1 MNIYKYTKSV
11 AYATIFLLFIWFFV
25 LKIVA
30 RIAAQLGKSAP
41 CPASLAW
48 LVNNP
53 LRRRYMHPVLDW
65 VGIQPG
71 EQVLELGPGPGA
83 FTIAAARQ
91 AGPDGRLIGGGYPA
105 TDDRP
110 GTTTSA
116 RVRFNK
122 RRNTRCQRVRS
133 THP

>member
-1 MNIYKYTKSV
+1 MKIYKLMKGL

-30 RIAAQLGKSAP
+30 RLAARTGKSAP

-53 LRRRYMHPVLDW
+53 LRRRYMRPVLDW

-71 EQVLELGPGPGA
+71 EQVLELGPDPGA

-91 AGPDGRLIGGGYPA
+91 AGPDGRLFAVDIQP
-105 TDDRP
+105 RMI
-110 GTTTSA
+110 
-116 RVRFNK
+116 
-122 RRNTRCQRVRS
+122 TRCLSSGMVNPLSIPLNSMHEQNS
-133 THP
+133 SD